1 MEYEQKVTWLRRY
14 LDSQKVERELAQEL
28 EQLRSQA
35 ERITP
40 VLSATPGGGG
50 NGQQLPAI
58 VERIEEI
65 RAKITERIE
74 QGLKAR
80 TEIEV
85 VINQLTDAQE
95 LAIMRRR
102 YLLGQRWGEIAQEMN
117 LDKSWVTRLHRR
129 AVRKLEVKGNSEMR
143 T

>member
-1 MEYEQKVTWLRRY
+1 MEYEQKLAWLRRY

-80 TEIEV
+80 TEIAV
-85 VINQLTDAQE
+85 VIDQLTDAQE

-102 YLLGQRWGEIAQEMN
+102 YMLGQRWGEISQEMN
-117 LDKSWVTRLHRR
+117 LDKRWVTRLHRR
-129 AVRKLEVKGNSEMR
+129 AVRKLEVKGNSEIR
-143 T
+143 P

>member
-65 RAKITERIE
+65 RSKITERIE

>member
-65 RAKITERIE
+65 RSKITERIE

-129 AVRKLEVKGNSEMR
+129 AVRKLEVKGNSEIR

>member
-1 MEYEQKVTWLRRY
+1 MEYAEKLVWLRRY
-14 LDSQKVERELAQEL
+14 RESQKVERELAQEL

-58 VERIEEI
+58 VERIEDI
-65 RAKITERIE
+65 RSQMTGRIE
-74 QGLKAR
+74 QGLTAR
-80 TEIEV
+80 TEIAEA
-85 VINQLTDAQE
+85 IDQLTDAQE
-95 LAIMRRR
+95 LEILRRR

-117 LDKSWVTRLHRR
+117 LNRRWAMRLHRR
-129 AVRKLEVKGNSEMR
+129 AVEKLEIKEDCEIR
-143 T
+143 H

>member
-65 RAKITERIE
+65 RSKITERIE

-102 YLLGQRWGEIAQEMN
+102 YLLGKRWGEIAQEMN